1 MLSAAQEGFLL
12 GLSLIVAI
20 GAQNLF
26 VLRQGLKHEHALAV
40 AFTCSFIDSVLIYA
54 GVAGVGSL
62 IAQNATLTAIA
73 AWGGALFLF
82 VYGALALKAAI
93 WPRIEKIQLGENRPK
108 RTLSAVLTTTAAFSL
123 LNPHVYLDT
132 VVLLGSIGAQY
143 PRDHRFIFATG
154 AAIAS
159 FIWFFA
165 IALGAKVASPILSK
179 PQAQRGLDIFVW
191 LVMWAIA
198 GGLVWSRF

>member
-62 IAQNATLTAIA
+62 IAQNASGQHHYQKCEACDQCIMCFQCYHAALLT
-73 AWGGALFLF
+73 
-82 VYGALALKAAI
+82 
-93 WPRIEKIQLGENRPK
+93 
-108 RTLSAVLTTTAAFSL
+108 
-123 LNPHVYLDT
+123 
-132 VVLLGSIGAQY
+132 
-143 PRDHRFIFATG
+143 
-154 AAIAS
+154 
-159 FIWFFA
+159 
-165 IALGAKVASPILSK
+165 
-179 PQAQRGLDIFVW
+179 
-191 LVMWAIA
+191 
-198 GGLVWSRF
+198 

>member
-1 MLSAAQEGFLL
+1 MFSAAQEGLFL

-26 VLRQGLKHEHALAV
+26 VLRQGLKHEHVFAV
-40 AFTCSFIDSVLIYA
+40 ALTCSLIDSALIYV
-54 GVAGVGSL
+54 GVAGVGTL
-62 IAQNATLTAIA
+62 IAQNVVLTAMA

-93 WPRIEKIQLGENRPK
+93 WPQIEEIGPGSEIPK
-108 RTLSAVLTTTAAFSL
+108 RSLSSLLSATAAFSL

-143 PRDHRFIFATG
+143 PSEHRFIFATG
-154 AAIAS
+154 AAVAS
-159 FIWFFA
+159 FVWFFA
-165 IALGAKVASPILSK
+165 IGFGARVASPILSK

-191 LVMWAIA
+191 VVMWAIA